1 MIKTK
6 LIVEGMSCTN
16 CALGIRKQLEKIGFE
31 NVDVDFASGDVVFD
45 CPEQL
50 KPEQAND
57 KINSMGYHIKEQNIS
72 APAIGF
78 SFSLINQF
86 YVSLVFTLPLIISMF
101 LPFHLFHNPY
111 FQLALCVPVYAIGLR
126 HFGRSAYHSMLSG
139 VPNMD
144 VLITLGSSAAFFYS
158 LTGTLFNLGHDYQ
171 FYETSASIITIILL
185 GNVLEHVSVKK
196 TTSALDGLMRLKNT
210 KAKRI
215 IGKTIEEVDASK
227 LMKGD
232 IILVNTGDH
241 IPVDGVLIWGNGSAD
256 ESIITGESFAVEKY
270 TGDKVT
276 GGTILLSGSIKM
288 NAEAVG
294 NDTILSSIIEMV
306 RKAKEEKPAFQHLAD
321 KVSMI
326 FVPVVVSISLLTFIV
341 SYFAFPI
348 SLTDSILRAIAV
360 LVIACP
366 CAMGLAIPTAVMVGV
381 GHAARKGI
389 LIKGGVTLE
398 KFSKINT
405 IAFDKT
411 GTLTTGK
418 FKIKQID
425 VLGNYDLSYIQGLIL
440 SIEKHSSH
448 PLAKSI
454 SSELKGA
461 SLIELTDLMEDKGFG
476 MKAKDLEGNEIRLG
490 SYRYAGKGFEN
501 VAYDLFLLVDDLPA
515 AGILIADELR
525 PEAFEVVKELKHL
538 GVNSLILSGDNEA
551 KVVNIA
557 KAAGIKEFYAAL
569 LPQQKLEKINVLG
582 AQKNVAMVGDGVND
596 APSLTAAEIGVSF
609 GNASP
614 IAIESA
620 DIVLLGNHLQ
630 LINKA
635 LHISRLTLQTM
646 KQNLF
651 WAFIYNIAAIPLAA
665 FGYLNPMVA
674 AVSMALSDVIVVG
687 NSLRLYRKKI

>member
-1 MIKTK
+1 
-6 LIVEGMSCTN
+6 MSCTN

>member
-1 MIKTK
+1 
-6 LIVEGMSCTN
+6 
-16 CALGIRKQLEKIGFE
+16 A
-31 NVDVDFASGDVVFD
+31 
-45 CPEQL
+45 
-50 KPEQAND
+50 
-57 KINSMGYHIKEQNIS
+57 
-72 APAIGF
+72 
-78 SFSLINQF
+78 
-86 YVSLVFTLPLIISMF
+86 MF
-101 LPFHLFHNPY
+101 LPFHLFHNPW
-111 FQLALCVPVYAIGLR
+111 FQLALCIPVYAIGLR
-126 HFGRSAYHSMLSG
+126 HFGRSAYHSLRSG

-158 LTGTLFNLGHDYQ
+158 LTGTLLNLGHDYQ
-171 FYETSASIITIILL
+171 FYETSASIITIVML
-185 GNVLEHVSVKK
+185 GNVLEHLSVKK
-196 TTSALDGLMRLKNT
+196 TTSALDSLMRLKNT
-210 KAKRI
+210 KAKRMV
-215 IGKTIEEVDASK
+215 GETIEEVDAEK

-256 ESIITGESFAVEKY
+256 ESIITGESFAVEKFK
-270 TGDKVT
+270 GDKVT

-288 NAEAVG
+288 KALAVG
-294 NDTILSSIIEMV
+294 NETVLSSIIEMV

-326 FVPVVVSISLLTFIV
+326 FVPVVVSIALLTFIL

-398 KFSKINT
+398 KFSKINS

-418 FKIKQID
+418 FKINQID
-425 VLGNYDLSYIQGLIL
+425 CLGNYDLNYLKGLIY

-454 SSELKGA
+454 EAELQGA
-461 SLIELTDLMEDKGFG
+461 SLVELLDLNEDKGFG
-476 MKAKDLEGNEIRLG
+476 MKAKDLSGNDIRLG

-501 VAYDLFLLVDDLPA
+501 TYYDVFLLINDKPA

-525 PEAFEVVKELKHL
+525 PEAFEVVKELKRQK
-538 GVNSLILSGDNEA
+538 VSSFILSGDREP
-551 KVVNIA
+551 KVASIA
-557 KAAGIKEFYAAL
+557 KAAGITEFYAAL
-569 LPQQKLEKINVLG
+569 LPQQKLDMIKSRSENLKI
-582 AQKNVAMVGDGVND
+582 AMIGDGVND

-665 FGYLNPMVA
+665 FGYLNPMIA
-674 AVSMALSDVIVVG
+674 ALSMALSDVVVVG
-687 NSLRLYRKKI
+687 NSLLLYRKKI

>member
-1 MIKTK
+1 
-6 LIVEGMSCTN
+6 
-16 CALGIRKQLEKIGFE
+16 
-31 NVDVDFASGDVVFD
+31 
-45 CPEQL
+45 
-50 KPEQAND
+50 
-57 KINSMGYHIKEQNIS
+57 
-72 APAIGF
+72 
-78 SFSLINQF
+78 
-86 YVSLVFTLPLIISMF
+86 
-101 LPFHLFHNPY
+101 
-111 FQLALCVPVYAIGLR
+111 
-126 HFGRSAYHSMLSG
+126 
-139 VPNMD
+139 MD

-158 LTGTLFNLGHDYQ
+158 LTGTLLNLGHDYQ
-171 FYETSASIITIILL
+171 FYETSASIITIVML
-185 GNVLEHVSVKK
+185 GNVLEHLSVKK
-196 TTSALDGLMRLKNT
+196 TTSALDSLMRLKNT
-210 KAKRI
+210 KAKRMV
-215 IGKTIEEVDASK
+215 GETIEEVDAEK

-256 ESIITGESFAVEKY
+256 ESIITGESFAVEKFK
-270 TGDKVT
+270 GDKVT

-288 NAEAVG
+288 KALAVG
-294 NDTILSSIIEMV
+294 NETVLSSIIEMV

-326 FVPVVVSISLLTFIV
+326 FVPVVVSIALLTFIL

-398 KFSKINT
+398 KFSKINS

-418 FKIKQID
+418 FKINQID
-425 VLGNYDLSYIQGLIL
+425 CLGNYDLNYLKGLIY

-454 SSELKGA
+454 EAELQGA
-461 SLIELTDLMEDKGFG
+461 SLVELLDLNEDKGFG
-476 MKAKDLEGNEIRLG
+476 MKAKDLSGNDIRLG

-501 VAYDLFLLVDDLPA
+501 TYYDVFLLINDKPA

-525 PEAFEVVKELKHL
+525 PEAFEVVKELKRQK
-538 GVNSLILSGDNEA
+538 VSSFILSGDREP
-551 KVVNIA
+551 KVASIA
-557 KAAGIKEFYAAL
+557 KAAGITEFYAAL
-569 LPQQKLEKINVLG
+569 LPQQKLDMIKSRSENLKI
-582 AQKNVAMVGDGVND
+582 AMIGDGVND

-665 FGYLNPMVA
+665 FGYLNPMIA
-674 AVSMALSDVIVVG
+674 ALSMALSDVVVVG
-687 NSLRLYRKKI
+687 NSLLLYRKKI